1 MTDPLEKC
9 APDTSGH
16 EKRDARFRPIALA
29 FGVLFILMALSYAI
43 SGLVLH
49 LDSRQTSRSPATT
62 RGDGRALSE
71 PRLQTDPAQDLE
83 RLRQAENDALNNY
96 GWVDRSRGIV
106 RVPIDRAME
115 LLLKRGLPTRMNPP
129 ETQP

>member
-1 MTDPLEKC
+1 M
-9 APDTSGH
+9 
-16 EKRDARFRPIALA
+16 
-29 FGVLFILMALSYAI
+29 
-43 SGLVLH
+43 
-49 LDSRQTSRSPATT
+49 
-62 RGDGRALSE
+62 